1 MQPTRRSR
9 ICSFRRSPCPSSTPC
24 SPPGGRAL
32 PAIRESGRR
41 TSPSSRAY
49 TAAGRSTRPSAGDSS
64 VAAVESAPPCR
75 SSTAGR
81 SPILPARCSTRSSA
95 SGGASASRRAPAPES
110 SSPRSSLL
118 HESRRSLSPRSIAT
132 RARVNARPRWP
143 GRAPRS
149 SSIISASSATRPI
162 CSSISPTGSSTPS
175 RRCVRHPK
183 SSGAM
188 RPDPL
193 LRHAT
198 LRNQVRRADRPPSA
212 RLPPPRRARRPSLN
226 VPGPRLDLEFFNG
239 LGGFADGGREY
250 VIVLGEG
257 QWTPA
262 PWINVVANHSFG
274 FQVSE
279 SGAGYTWS
287 INSRENQLTP
297 WSNDPVGDTPGE
309 TLYIRDEDSG
319 TLWGPTL
326 LPIREEARPYIVRHG
341 QGYSRFEH
349 TSHGIAL
356 DLLQFVPWDDPV
368 KISRLRIE
376 NRTGRARRLSITAYA
391 EWVLGV
397 SRSAAAPFIVTALDD
412 DTVALLA
419 RNPWNIDF
427 PDRVAFA
434 DLGGRQTA
442 WTCDRTEVLGRH
454 GTPDHPAALER
465 GDRLSGRIGAGLD
478 PCAALQATLELPAAG
493 SAEIVFLL
501 GEAATNEEA
510 RALIL
515 RYRTADLD
523 RTLQEVTTHWDDI
536 LGAVQVRTPDRSMDL
551 LLNRWLLYQT
561 LACRI
566 WARSAFYQAGGAYG
580 FRDQL
585 QDVMALTIAGRDV
598 ARDHLRR
605 AAARQFVEG
614 DVQHWWHPPS
624 GRGVRA
630 RISDDLV
637 WLPYTVVHYVE
648 ATGDTTVL
656 DEVIPFLEG
665 PPLAADEPESYF
677 QPSVSDERGTLYE
690 HCARALDRSLK
701 VGVHGLPLIGS
712 GDWND
717 GMNRV
722 GHEGR
727 GESVWL
733 GGFLHT
739 TLWEFARRAEV
750 RGEHERA
757 ARWRQHVHSLQ
768 AALEREA
775 WDGDWYRRAYFDD
788 GTPLG
793 SATNAECRIDSIAQ
807 SWAVLS
813 GAANPARAARAMAAV
828 EEDLVRRDQGLI
840 LLFTPPFDRAPLDPG
855 YIAGYPPGVR
865 ENGGP
870 YPHAAL
876 WSVMAFAALRDS

>member
-1 MQPTRRSR
+1 MKRVAVIVFPGSNCDADALVAARDAGADAYYVWYRDTALNGAD
-9 ICSFRRSPCPSSTPC
+9 IVIL
-24 SPPGGRAL
+24 PGGFSYGDYLRSGAIARFSPIMAAVAEHARAGGPVLGICNGFQILCEAGLL
-32 PAIRESGRR
+32 PGGLMRNARLRFL
-41 TSPSSRAY
+41 SRPAWV
-49 TAAGRSTRPSAGDSS
+49 RVERDRKSTRLNSSHGYISYAVFCLKKKSAERP
-64 VAAVESAPPCR
+64 ASAP
-75 SSTAGR
+75 
-81 SPILPARCSTRSSA
+81 
-95 SGGASASRRAPAPES
+95 
-110 SSPRSSLL
+110 
-118 HESRRSLSPRSIAT
+118 
-132 RARVNARPRWP
+132 
-143 GRAPRS
+143 
-149 SSIISASSATRPI
+149 
-162 CSSISPTGSSTPS
+162 
-175 RRCVRHPK
+175 
-183 SSGAM
+183 
-188 RPDPL
+188 
-193 LRHAT
+193 
-198 LRNQVRRADRPPSA
+198 
-212 RLPPPRRARRPSLN
+212 LPPPRRARRPSLN
-226 VPGPRLDLEFFNG
+226 GPGPRLDLEFFNG

-262 PWINVVANHSFG
+262 PWINVVANHGFG

-297 WSNDPVGDTPGE
+297 WSNDPVGDPPGE
-309 TLYIRDEDSG
+309 TLYIRDEESG

-326 LPIREEARPYIVRHG
+326 LPIREEGRPYIVRHG

-368 KISRLRIE
+368 KISRLRVE
-376 NRTGRARRLSITAYA
+376 NRTGRARRLSVTAYA

-412 DTVALLA
+412 DTGALLA

-442 WTCDRTEVLGRH
+442 WTSDRTEVLGRH

-515 RYRTADLD
+515 RYRAADLE

-598 ARDHLRR
+598 ARGHLRR

-637 WLPYTVVHYVE
+637 WLPYAVVHYVE

-656 DEVIPFLEG
+656 DAVIPFLQG
-665 PPLAADEPESYF
+665 PPLA
-677 QPSVSDERGTLYE
+677 
-690 HCARALDRSLK
+690 
-701 VGVHGLPLIGS
+701 
-712 GDWND
+712 
-717 GMNRV
+717 
-722 GHEGR
+722 
-727 GESVWL
+727 
-733 GGFLHT
+733 
-739 TLWEFARRAEV
+739 
-750 RGEHERA
+750 
-757 ARWRQHVHSLQ
+757 
-768 AALEREA
+768 
-775 WDGDWYRRAYFDD
+775 
-788 GTPLG
+788 
-793 SATNAECRIDSIAQ
+793 
-807 SWAVLS
+807 
-813 GAANPARAARAMAAV
+813 PA
-828 EEDLVRRDQGLI
+828 
-840 LLFTPPFDRAPLDPG
+840 
-855 YIAGYPPGVR
+855 
-865 ENGGP
+865 
-870 YPHAAL
+870 
-876 WSVMAFAALRDS
+876 